1 MVKMQQSMSE
11 AIIIIMSRTFSD
23 ERETPLL
30 IIIIA
35 MSIHA
40 SGTKQGSNSLARVIP
55 IRRSGRQGQNLKNQ
69 TKLDL
74 LYALCAV
81 C

>member
-30 IIIIA
+30 IVIIA

-40 SGTKQGSNSLARVIP
+40 SGTKQGSN
-55 IRRSGRQGQNLKNQ
+55 
-69 TKLDL
+69 
-74 LYALCAV
+74 
-81 C
+81 